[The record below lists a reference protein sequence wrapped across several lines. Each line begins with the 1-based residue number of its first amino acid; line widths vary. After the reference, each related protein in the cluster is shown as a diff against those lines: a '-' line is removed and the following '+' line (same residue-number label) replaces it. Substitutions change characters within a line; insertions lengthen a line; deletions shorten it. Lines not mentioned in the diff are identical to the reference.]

1 MAHCDLYIVRKHFD
15 FSCSLDLSSRYP
27 LLDHEANSDYF
38 CRNVLF
44 YNASFTL
51 YLQKTSKHHEIKITR
66 FITWRTLLH
75 SIESSYTWEL
85 QNVAIYFSAKNML
98 NIHSDKKDQIEI
110 NYVVT
115 KRIIV
120 LDILSY

>member
-1 MAHCDLYIVRKHFD
+1 MVPKFTFLTYTVKALSQMAHCDLYIVRKHFD

-51 YLQKTSKHHEIKITR
+51 YLQKTSKHHKIKIT
-66 FITWRTLLH
+66 
-75 SIESSYTWEL
+75 
-85 QNVAIYFSAKNML
+85 
-98 NIHSDKKDQIEI
+98 
-110 NYVVT
+110 
-115 KRIIV
+115 
-120 LDILSY
+120 